1 MSQPSRFRSIR
12 PANAA
17 VLAASFGLLAFA
29 VLPARAAVGTATD
42 SNSFSSS
49 AASSSTAG
57 ISTSDA
63 WGTDGAGDL
72 TAGLTALPA
81 APEPAANP
89 AAGGQVYHG
98 YNRHASGWK
107 AHLSFEGG
115 GGADAPIGAD
125 SKVITWGPQVTLG
138 AGWKFTS
145 HLSALVEYQFIDD
158 KLPAY
163 LTRQAGSVGGNAHI
177 WSFTVDPVYDLF
189 PKRASDIYIT
199 GGGGFYRKLTSFT
212 DPQPV
217 TYCYYFCYGG
227 YSNVTVSHFSS
238 NQGGLNA
245 GFGLTH
251 RLGSPDMGGVS
262 RLRVYVEARY
272 LWIDTP
278 GKGTAEGLGRTELVP
293 ITIGLRW

>member
-1 MSQPSRFRSIR
+1 MSQPSRFRSSR
-12 PANAA
+12 SVSATALVAA
-17 VLAASFGLLAFA
+17 FGLLSFA
-29 VLPARAAVGTATD
+29 ALPARAAANPTAD

-49 AASSSTAG
+49 TTGLSS
-57 ISTSDA
+57 SDA
-63 WGTDGAGDL
+63 WSTDGVGDL

-98 YNRHASGWK
+98 YNRHATGWK
-107 AHLSFEGG
+107 NHLSFEGG
-115 GGADAPIGAD
+115 GGADAPYGPD

-158 KLPAY
+158 KLPAF
-163 LTRQAGSVGGNAHI
+163 LTRQAGSAGGNAHI

-189 PKRASDIYIT
+189 PKRASDIYLT

-238 NQGGLNA
+238 NQGGIN
-245 GFGLTH
+245 GGLGLSH

-262 RLRVYVEARY
+262 RLRIYVEARY

-278 GKGTAEGLGRTELVP
+278 GKGSSQGLGRTELVP

>member
-1 MSQPSRFRSIR
+1 MLRPSLFRSFR
-12 PANAA
+12 PVSTAALAAA
-17 VLAASFGLLAFA
+17 VLCLAT
-29 VLPARAAVGTATD
+29 LPAHAAAGPDNNA
-42 SNSFSSS
+42 F
-49 AASSSTAG
+49 SSSTAG
-57 ISTSDA
+57 LSA
-63 WGTDGAGDL
+63 DGAADL

-81 APEPAANP
+81 APEPAA
-89 AAGGQVYHG
+89 AAGQVYHG
-98 YNRHASGWK
+98 YNRHYTGWK
-107 AHLSFEGG
+107 SHLTFEGG

-125 SKVITWGPQVTLG
+125 SKVITWGPQLTLG
-138 AGWKFTS
+138 AGWKFTK

-217 TYCYYFCYGG
+217 QYCYYFCYGG
-227 YSNVTVSHFSS
+227 YTNVTVSHFSS
-238 NQGGLNA
+238 NQGGFNA

-262 RLRVYVEARY
+262 RLRVYIEARY
-272 LWIDTP
+272 LWINTP
-278 GKGTAEGLGRTELVP
+278 AKGSAEGLGRTELVP
-293 ITIGLRW
+293 LTIGLRW

>member
-1 MSQPSRFRSIR
+1 MSRPSRFNSFR
-12 PANAA
+12 PVSTAA
-17 VLAASFGLLAFA
+17 LAAAFGLLCFTA
-29 VLPARAAVGTATD
+29 LPARAAASSAAD
-42 SNSFSSS
+42 SHAFSSS
-49 AASSSTAG
+49 TTGLAAPA
-57 ISTSDA
+57 
-63 WGTDGAGDL
+63 DGAADL
-72 TAGLTALPA
+72 TTGLTALPA
-81 APEPAANP
+81 APEPNP
-89 AAGGQVYHG
+89 AVGGQVYHG
-98 YNRHASGWK
+98 YNRHATGWK
-107 AHLSFEGG
+107 SHLSFEGG

-138 AGWKFTS
+138 AGWKFTR

-163 LTRQAGSVGGNAHI
+163 LTRQVGSVGGNAHI

-189 PKRASDIYIT
+189 PKRASDIYLT

-227 YSNVTVSHFSS
+227 YQNVVVSHFSS
-238 NQGGLNA
+238 NQGGWNA
-245 GFGLTH
+245 GFGLSH

-262 RLRVYVEARY
+262 RLRVYMEARY

-278 GKGTAEGLGRTELVP
+278 GKGSAQGLGRTELVP